1 MTPAGKIL
9 RSATILRHDLAIVTL
24 PSPYSPCK
32 LINRSFMQRALTTSY
47 RSVGLYLASIATY
60 GGKFLTMTWFERHCS
75 CPEGIMPFLLICLH
89 TWSSFC
95 LLRGFYLDGCSSCL
109 SSLKSFS
116 FSASCSFPLPSTS
129 FACSTAWAKALQIVS
144 PKSKFWYKFWVNVI
158 EASSKTDLSWSMQIT
173 CRAECSWKTR
183 PTISEWHA
191 CNTTKSINY
200 WFSLCLSKSLICS
213 ASTSSPSPVSLSRRR

>member
-32 LINRSFMQRALTTSY
+32 LINLSFMQRALTTSY
-47 RSVGLYLASIATY
+47 RSVGLYFASMATY

-75 CPEGIMPFLLICLH
+75 CPEGIIPFLLMCLH
-89 TWSSFC
+89 TWSS
-95 LLRGFYLDGCSSCL
+95 LYLAIAENLDGCSSYL

-129 FACSTAWAKALQIVS
+129 FACSTA
-144 PKSKFWYKFWVNVI
+144 
-158 EASSKTDLSWSMQIT
+158 
-173 CRAECSWKTR
+173 
-183 PTISEWHA
+183 
-191 CNTTKSINY
+191 
-200 WFSLCLSKSLICS
+200 
-213 ASTSSPSPVSLSRRR
+213 

>member
-1 MTPAGKIL
+1 MRLFYRAIDSSVQTNFRTTSCLSFFRNAGKDATPYRFKYMTPAGKIL

-32 LINRSFMQRALTTSY
+32 LINRSFMQRALTTSC

-60 GGKFLTMTWFERHCS
+60 GGKFLTMTWFERHWS

-144 PKSKFWYKFWVNVI
+144 PKSKF
-158 EASSKTDLSWSMQIT
+158 
-173 CRAECSWKTR
+173 
-183 PTISEWHA
+183 
-191 CNTTKSINY
+191 
-200 WFSLCLSKSLICS
+200 
-213 ASTSSPSPVSLSRRR
+213 